1 MKLHNDIY
9 SLDAL
14 SLAPLLLGK
23 LICRNINGEI
33 IKARITETESYFGTE
48 DTACHAHKGKTNRT
62 KVLYEAGG
70 IAYVYL
76 CYGIHNLLNV
86 VSGAYDHP
94 EAVLIRGAV
103 IEGSGKNFYEVHK
116 AKNSLNLD
124 GPGKVTKRL
133 QIDRTFNEENL
144 LKSNRLWLE
153 DDGFKYDFSRLK
165 RVGINYATEEYINKL
180 WRFKV
185 K

>member
-76 CYGIHNLLNV
+76 CYGMHNLLNV
-86 VSGAYDHP
+86 VSGTYGHP

-103 IEGSGKNFYEVHK
+103 IEGSGKNFYEVYK
-116 AKNSLNLD
+116 TDLNGEDL
-124 GPGKVTKRL
+124 KLLELYVYETK
-133 QIDRTFNEENL
+133 
-144 LKSNRLWLE
+144 SA
-153 DDGFKYDFSRLK
+153 SRWIK
-165 RVGINYATEEYINKL
+165 RVFCNK
-180 WRFKV
+180 RFRPSLSGEIALRICFFLNRY
-185 K
+185 